1 MAPDTPEAIRR
12 VAAVAAA
19 CLLVAGA
26 AHAAP
31 LAALAEDVD
40 GDGAPDAIELG
51 ADGVVHIAGKPG
63 GTVRLAPAIARGG
76 LAVSRYRGQ
85 VYVFAEIAAVP
96 SAAAAV
102 PAREVV
108 ILHADAGG
116 WRELLRVPVGGV
128 GLDHDYGVEVDAT
141 PDAIYRYQT
150 RGDIRRCDGKP
161 AYLFAEKFDGARFRR
176 SSALPS
182 NVPDTAPV
190 LAARLDAA
198 RPAPPLIYQAHAA
211 SYEVGVGDAGGLVIP
226 RELDD
231 GRLDTIWREE
241 LAASAGEGQFFT
253 FEPRAAGARARQLR
267 IVPGNPASSQ
277 AMRSFN
283 RPRRL
288 AIVAAHGAW
297 RVELPDAASEPPGA
311 AYTVDLPEPVA
322 GCVTVV
328 LEATYGPPQGT
339 TAIAELEVFA
349 EGERGGGGDAL
360 LARVVAEGAAGATT
374 AEAAL
379 ARRGAAGAAAIEGE
393 LAAATDPAVRRRLV
407 HALTGIADPAALPG
421 LRHALAAGWVR
432 DQDLLEVIAALGAL
446 GQVQDLHDLAAGLAA
461 GRPGGDALPVA
472 ARAAAIAQ
480 LPVTGPGLALL
491 IDVDAGLAGGPAGG
505 RPGAGERELRRAVI
519 ERLSGAPV
527 AALLA
532 AVAAESRPVAAG
544 DLWRALTRAA
554 RGAAASRDPVL
565 AAMLEALPAATDYE
579 RRYRLIDGIAALGDA
594 AALAA
599 LDALFR
605 GLPAS
610 AGRAALRQ
618 VALRA
623 IGSAPRPEAV
633 QLVLDSVRD
642 RDPGV
647 RLAALAALGGDP
659 GAWTAAGA
667 PAAAV
672 GGAIDDAIDNAIDNA
687 IADASAEDRWPEVR
701 RRAVT
706 ALGARCRRPLAA
718 QALGEAVDDDRD
730 LGVRGDALSALV
742 QCRAPGIAERL
753 ARLWDDGKAPIEL
766 RSRAVLETAALGDPR
781 LGAALIEHLARWR
794 GEAVSSTAALELA
807 QSAAAALGRLGPPGA
822 ARALLDALDDGAFP
836 EIVQAAALG
845 LGALGPA
852 CPPDARARLAELARA
867 DAPSAPAAKRAAAQ
881 CGR

>member
-1 MAPDTPEAIRR
+1 MGLDTPEAIRR
-12 VAAVAAA
+12 VAALAAA
-19 CLLVAGA
+19 CLLAAGA

-31 LAALAEDVD
+31 LAALAEDID

-51 ADGVVHIAGKPG
+51 ADGVVHIATSRAPG
-63 GTVRLAPAIARGG
+63 GTVRLAPAIAGG
-76 LAVSRYRGQ
+76 RLAVSRYRGQ
-85 VYVFAEIAAVP
+85 AYVVAEIAAVP
-96 SAAAAV
+96 SAAAAAPV
-102 PAREVV
+102 REVV

-128 GLDHDYGVEVDAT
+128 GLDHDYGVEVDAA

-150 RGDIRRCDGKP
+150 RSDIRRCDGKP

-176 SSALPS
+176 ASALPS
-182 NVPDTAPV
+182 NVPDAAPV

-198 RPAPPLIYQAHAA
+198 RPAPPLIYQARVA
-211 SYEVGVGDAGGLVIP
+211 SYEVGVGDAGGLGIP

-231 GRLDTIWREE
+231 GRLDTVWREE

-267 IVPGNPASSQ
+267 IAPGNPASSQ
-277 AMRSFN
+277 AMRSSN
-283 RPRRL
+283 RPRRI
-288 AIVAAHGAW
+288 AIVAAQGAW

-311 AYTVDLPEPVA
+311 AYTVDLPEPIA

-328 LEATYGPPQGT
+328 LEASYGPPQGA

-349 EGERGGGGDAL
+349 DGERGGGGDAL
-360 LARVVAEGAAGATT
+360 LARIVAEGAAGAIT

-379 ARRGAAGAAAIEGE
+379 ARRGAAGAAAIDGE
-393 LAAATDPAVRRRLV
+393 LAATTDPAVRRRLI
-407 HALTGIADPAALPG
+407 HALAGIAAPAAVPA
-421 LRHALAAGWVR
+421 LRHGVAAGWVR
-432 DQDLLEVIAALGAL
+432 DQDLLDVIAALGAL
-446 GQVQDLHDLAAGLAA
+446 GQVQDLHDLAAGLAGA
-461 GRPGGDALPVA
+461 GALPVA

-480 LPVTGPGLALL
+480 LPVTGPGIALL
-491 IDVDAGLAGGPAGG
+491 VDLSGGLTAARAGA
-505 RPGAGERELRRAVI
+505 RSLRRAVI
-519 ERLSGAPV
+519 DRLSGAPV

-532 AVAAESRPVAAG
+532 AVAAETRPAAAG
-544 DLWRALTRAA
+544 DLWRAMTRAA
-554 RGAAASRDPVL
+554 RAAPAGRAAVL
-565 AAMLEALPAATDYE
+565 AAMVAALPAATDYE
-579 RRYRLIDGIAALGDA
+579 RRYRLVDGIAALGDA

-599 LDALFR
+599 LDALVR

-610 AGRAALRQ
+610 AERAALRQ
-618 VALRA
+618 VAVRA
-623 IGSAPRPEAV
+623 LGSAPRPEAV
-633 QLVLDSVRD
+633 QLVLDGVRD

-647 RLAALAALGGDP
+647 RLAALAALGGGDAA
-659 GAWTAAGA
+659 GGWTAAGA
-667 PAAAV
+667 PGTV
-672 GGAIDDAIDNAIDNA
+672 DDAIDNAL
-687 IADASAEDRWPEVR
+687 ADASAEDRWPEVR
-701 RRAVT
+701 RRAV
-706 ALGARCRRPLAA
+706 ASLGARCRRPLAT
-718 QALGEAVDDDRD
+718 QALGDAVDDDRD

-742 QCRAPGIAERL
+742 QCRAPGTAERL

-766 RSRAVLETAALGDPR
+766 RSRAVLETAGLGDPR

-807 QSAAAALGRLGPPGA
+807 QSAAAALGRLDPPGA

-852 CPPDARARLAELARA
+852 CPPEARARLTELARS
-867 DAPSAPAAKRAAAQ
+867 DAPTAPAAKRAAAQ